1 MKNRKIFLSVLLS
14 IALVFSL
21 LLPGWAMGAST
32 TVPRPDDHSIIHSTM
47 DGSRLASAMAL
58 NTPQG
63 QVTPMVA
70 AGGVHTVG
78 LKSDGTVIAVGDNS
92 AGQCDVGG
100 WRDVVQVAAG
110 YEHTVGLKADGTVVA
125 VGCNDR
131 WVWWG
136 QCDVGGW
143 TDIIQVAAGYGHT
156 VGLKADGTVVSVG
169 AKGYEDIDVGQWD
182 VGGWRDIRQVS
193 AGYYHTVGLKSD
205 GTVVAVG
212 NNYYGPCNVGGWTD
226 ITKVAAGGDH
236 TVGLKSDGTVVAVG
250 TNEYGPC
257 NVGGWRDIVQVVTG
271 SRHTVGL
278 KSDGTVVAVGQNSWG
293 ECDVG
298 GWTDI
303 VQVAAGGGHT
313 VGLKSNGTVVTVG
326 VVAEPIKWNLGVITE
341 YTLNISSTA
350 GGAVITPG
358 EESFNYDAGAM
369 VHLVAEPDAGYR
381 FVNWTGDVGAIFN
394 VNATTTIVSMRG
406 DYSITANFAP
416 INWPLIG
423 GIIAAVVIAGLGI
436 FFFRRKRAA
445 RTMGDCA

>member
-182 VGGWRDIRQVS
+182 
-193 AGYYHTVGLKSD
+193 
-205 GTVVAVG
+205 
-212 NNYYGPCNVGGWTD
+212 
-226 ITKVAAGGDH
+226 
-236 TVGLKSDGTVVAVG
+236 
-250 TNEYGPC
+250 
-257 NVGGWRDIVQVVTG
+257 VGGWRDIVQVVTG